1 MQADPETSEPK
12 LIAYRLREPNLEL
25 VAAPGSRA
33 WMDATPNR
41 FANRCLP
48 LRIANQAGW
57 FILNAEPV
65 EAVWHG
71 GDHLADIDVSVLG
84 RHLRLA
90 PTSHFGF
97 GVLTWSIPYLF
108 RTPPGYNLVV
118 RGPANGYKDGIVPL
132 DGIVETDWAL
142 ATFTM
147 NWKFTRPGL
156 RVRFE
161 AGEPICMI
169 FPQKRHEIESF
180 HPEIRAIESV
190 PEIHDGHRKWCESRD
205 RFSREMHEGRA
216 SVPPHLT
223 WQKHYFHGHALA
235 GETAP
240 EHQVKLEIC
249 PFLGATPPSPEIAI
263 PASSQW
269 QKVSPAPGPNQA
281 AIPRILHQRWSFGE
295 TPEKW
300 RAWRESWKTHNPDWE
315 SMFWTDATSR
325 EFIAANYSW
334 FLDIYDR
341 YSEPTMRA
349 DALTYFLL
357 HHYGGIYVD
366 PGIRMSE
373 CLSRLCLRAASL

>member
-1 MQADPETSEPK
+1 MGPSWNFLSRLSGAAWTVVSRSAIHAASVIIAETVQADPDISEPK

-25 VAAPGSRA
+25 AAAPGSRA

-65 EAVWHG
+65 EAIWHG

-84 RHLRLA
+84 RHLALA

-97 GVLTWSIPYLF
+97 GVLTWTIPYLF

-180 HPEIRAIESV
+180 LPEIRAIESA
-190 PEIHDGHRKWCESRD
+190 PEIRDGHQKWSESRA
-205 RFSREMHEGRA
+205 RFSREMHEGGA

-223 WQKHYFHGHALA
+223 WQKHYFHGHAPA
-235 GETAP
+235 GHSARASGQTGDLSFPWRNASLSGDRDACLFRVAKSLSRSRPESGSDTANP
-240 EHQVKLEIC
+240 ASEREFQRDSGKIAGQARKLE
-249 PFLGATPPSPEIAI
+249 
-263 PASSQW
+263 
-269 QKVSPAPGPNQA
+269 
-281 AIPRILHQRWSFGE
+281 
-295 TPEKW
+295 
-300 RAWRESWKTHNPDWE
+300 NP
-315 SMFWTDATSR
+315 
-325 EFIAANYSW
+325 
-334 FLDIYDR
+334 
-341 YSEPTMRA
+341 
-349 DALTYFLL
+349 
-357 HHYGGIYVD
+357 
-366 PGIRMSE
+366 
-373 CLSRLCLRAASL
+373 